1 MALTFVTY
9 TVMRVPV
16 YLCRD
21 GLKPFFTQKRQ
32 RKTYKAAKHQELN
45 RIASALERIATA
57 LESVR
62 PIVVNEAITIN
73 QRGNR
78 NSAFGDTESRDINA
92 RTITM
97 SDNASI
103 AGSRNNQAGRDVNN
117 HSTNISGVTD
127 SFNTNSGE
135 VIKNLTNALTSA
147 VKQSTTPNIK

>member
-1 MALTFVTY
+1 M
-9 TVMRVPV
+9 
-16 YLCRD
+16 
-21 GLKPFFTQKRQ
+21 QKRQ

-62 PIVVNEAITIN
+62 PIVENEAITIN

-103 AGSRNNQAGRDVNN
+103 AGSDINNQTQIGNHNNQAGRDVNN